1 MRGGFAGIKFFY
13 VADGSKRVLCFGI
26 INQEDGDMSVLF
38 DISAVFVKSSR
49 TDYLDSSTCKSGF

>member
-13 VADGSKRVLCFGI
+13 VADGSKRVLCFVIII

-38 DISAVFVKSSR
+38 DISVFFLITMDLFYQLNLS
-49 TDYLDSSTCKSGF
+49 